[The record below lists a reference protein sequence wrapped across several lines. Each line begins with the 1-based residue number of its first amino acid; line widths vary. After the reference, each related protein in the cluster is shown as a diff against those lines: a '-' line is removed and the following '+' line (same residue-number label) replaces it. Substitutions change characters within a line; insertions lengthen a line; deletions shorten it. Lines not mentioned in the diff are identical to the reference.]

1 MSQDRRRSKRVRVH
15 QVASIILRGGET
27 CRAITKN
34 VSIGGAF
41 FVCDRQLTVDSE
53 VEVILVLPPKVT
65 RSESKRTWCLSKVLR
80 VSPELRGK
88 GKFGTAVAFQQYR
101 LP

>member
-1 MSQDRRRSKRVRVH
+1 MSQERRHNQRFPMH

-27 CRAITKN
+27 CRAIGKN
-34 VSIGGAF
+34 ISSGGAF

-53 VEVILVLPPKVT
+53 VEVILVLPAEVT
-65 RSESKRTWCLSKVLR
+65 HTESKRASCLSKVLR
-80 VSPELRGK
+80 VNPASKK
-88 GKFGTAVAFQQYR
+88 GRFGTAVAFHEYR